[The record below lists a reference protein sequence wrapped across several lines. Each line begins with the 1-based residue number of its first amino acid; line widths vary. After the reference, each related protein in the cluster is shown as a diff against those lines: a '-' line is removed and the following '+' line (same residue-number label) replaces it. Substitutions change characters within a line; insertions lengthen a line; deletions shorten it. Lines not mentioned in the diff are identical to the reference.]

1 MQPRDL
7 PSALLKDASSERAAE
22 EGPLRGLRLAVK
34 DCFELR
40 GARTGF
46 GQPTFLAQSKEAK
59 ADAALVAAHLAQGCQ
74 LVGKAQMVEMA
85 FALTGRNSHYGTPM
99 NAKHPDRLPGGSSS
113 GCAAAVGALEADL
126 GLGTDTFGSIR
137 VPASY
142 CGLFGWRPSHG
153 RANSEGVIPLAP
165 SLDTPG
171 WLSREMA
178 PLQRVENALFSA
190 HPAPEITPEWPARV
204 PTVLLNRLDGS
215 CREAF
220 ESLMNRL
227 PDFLSLIDLPLDV
240 ARWVSALRIIQGF
253 EAWQA
258 HGPFIETHQPQL
270 GPGIRERFRFAASV
284 SHSDY
289 RRALE
294 ERRLCGQEFEAA
306 IDPASL
312 LCFPTAPGPA
322 PSLEEPEAALEAH
335 RTVLLQLMALSSL
348 RGSPEISLPLLT
360 VKGLSVG
367 VSLVA
372 PRHTDR
378 ILLQRAREL
387 TQRALA
393 AH

>member
-1 MQPRDL
+1 
-7 PSALLKDASSERAAE
+7 
-22 EGPLRGLRLAVK
+22 
-34 DCFELR
+34 
-40 GARTGF
+40 
-46 GQPTFLAQSKEAK
+46 
-59 ADAALVAAHLAQGCQ
+59 
-74 LVGKAQMVEMA
+74 
-85 FALTGRNSHYGTPM
+85 
-99 NAKHPDRLPGGSSS
+99 
-113 GCAAAVGALEADL
+113 
-126 GLGTDTFGSIR
+126 
-137 VPASY
+137 
-142 CGLFGWRPSHG
+142 
-153 RANSEGVIPLAP
+153 
-165 SLDTPG
+165 
-171 WLSREMA
+171 
-178 PLQRVENALFSA
+178 
-190 HPAPEITPEWPARV
+190 
-204 PTVLLNRLDGS
+204 
-215 CREAF
+215 
-220 ESLMNRL
+220 MNRL
-227 PDFLSLIDLPLDV
+227 PDFLSLIDQPLDV

-393 AH
+393 AP